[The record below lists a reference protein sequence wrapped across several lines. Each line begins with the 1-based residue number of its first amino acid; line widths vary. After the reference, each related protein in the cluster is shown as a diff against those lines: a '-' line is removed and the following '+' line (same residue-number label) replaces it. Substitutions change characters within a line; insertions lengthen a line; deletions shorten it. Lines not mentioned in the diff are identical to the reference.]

1 MLYNYVLRKEYL
13 LSKIP
18 RKYARV
24 HKIIKFYQNIRIGY
38 IIFEAIF
45 FLIFYPEKENSQ
57 RIDLSIE
64 VKCRLKKNSKK
75 KESKK

>member
-45 FLIFYPEKENSQ
+45 FFNFFNQY
-57 RIDLSIE
+57 IDYRKLWFSLFLFT
-64 VKCRLKKNSKK
+64 K
-75 KESKK
+75 

>member
-45 FLIFYPEKENSQ
+45 FLIFLISLLIIVSYGLVYFYLQNK
-57 RIDLSIE
+57 
-64 VKCRLKKNSKK
+64 
-75 KESKK
+75 

>member
-1 MLYNYVLRKEYL
+1 MLYNYFLRKEYL

-45 FLIFYPEKENSQ
+45 FFNFFNQS
-57 RIDLSIE
+57 IDYRKLWFSLFLFT
-64 VKCRLKKNSKK
+64 K
-75 KESKK
+75 

>member
-1 MLYNYVLRKEYL
+1 MLYNYVLSKEYL

-45 FLIFYPEKENSQ
+45 FLIFLISLLIIVSYGLVYFYLQNK
-57 RIDLSIE
+57 
-64 VKCRLKKNSKK
+64 
-75 KESKK
+75 

>member
-1 MLYNYVLRKEYL
+1 MLYNYVLIKEYL

-45 FLIFYPEKENSQ
+45 FFNFFNQS
-57 RIDLSIE
+57 IDYRKLWFSLFLFT
-64 VKCRLKKNSKK
+64 K
-75 KESKK
+75 

>member
-45 FLIFYPEKENSQ
+45 FFNFFNQS
-57 RIDLSIE
+57 IDYRKFWFSLFLFT
-64 VKCRLKKNSKK
+64 K
-75 KESKK
+75 

>member
-45 FLIFYPEKENSQ
+45 FFNFFNQS
-57 RIDLSIE
+57 IDYRKLWFSLFLFT
-64 VKCRLKKNSKK
+64 K
-75 KESKK
+75 

>member
-45 FLIFYPEKENSQ
+45 FLIFLISLLIIVIYGLVYFYLQNK
-57 RIDLSIE
+57 
-64 VKCRLKKNSKK
+64 
-75 KESKK
+75 